1 MIKFLLMT
9 QAKRNR
15 LFNRQNII
23 ISLFV
28 LLSTISFFTPYF
40 KIDLHLSE
48 KIQSINSIIFSNV
61 MWLVSSMGNY
71 PYMLIVIGIT
81 CLLLYLFKY
90 RTEAS
95 ICLLS
100 TMGSA
105 LSGSLIKLLID
116 RPRPTS
122 ALVQVSVFF
131 SDKSYPSNHVL
142 IFTVFFGF
150 LLYLLLKSSKQ
161 SINRIILS
169 IIFIMFIGS
178 IGISRIYLG
187 AHWPSDVIGGYLFGI
202 IWLIFTIKLYNS
214 INGKR

>member
-1 MIKFLLMT
+1 MT
-9 QAKRNR
+9 STKRNR
-15 LFNRQNII
+15 LLNRQNII

-28 LLSTISFFTPYF
+28 LLSIISFFTPFF
-40 KIDLHLSE
+40 KIDLQLSE
-48 KIQSINSIIFSNV
+48 KVQSINSIVFSNV
-61 MWLVSSMGNY
+61 MWFVSSIGNY
-71 PYMLIVIGIT
+71 PYMLIVVGIT
-81 CLLLYLFKY
+81 CSLLYLLKF

-95 ICLLS
+95 LCLLS
-100 TMGSA
+100 TAGSA
-105 LSGSLIKLLID
+105 LTGSIIKFLID

-161 SINRIILS
+161 SLNTIILS

-202 IWLIFTIKLYNS
+202 IWLISTIKLYNS

>member
-1 MIKFLLMT
+1 
-9 QAKRNR
+9 
-15 LFNRQNII
+15 
-23 ISLFV
+23 
-28 LLSTISFFTPYF
+28 
-40 KIDLHLSE
+40 
-48 KIQSINSIIFSNV
+48 
-61 MWLVSSMGNY
+61 MGNY
-71 PYMLIVIGIT
+71 PYMLVVVGVT
-81 CLLLYLFKY
+81 CMLMYLLKL

-95 ICLLS
+95 LSLLS
-100 TMGSA
+100 TAGGALTGSI
-105 LSGSLIKLLID
+105 IKYLVD

-150 LLYLLLKSSKQ
+150 LLYLLLKSSKL
-161 SINRIILS
+161 SFNSIILS
-169 IIFIMFIGS
+169 IIFIMCIGS

-187 AHWPSDVIGGYLFGI
+187 AHWPSDVVGGYLFGI